1 MAIRVGTASPN
12 TQATTPLT
20 LAHLHDI
27 VSRAAAQRIDILVL
41 PEAFIGGY
49 PRGTSFG
56 CVVGSRTAEGRE
68 SFAQYFDKAI
78 DLGDTVGDGSA
89 GAGVKWVRRE
99 LPGYELGGSGRGDGS
114 REELE
119 RIARDT
125 GVFFVTGCIEKAGGS
140 LYCAAVYVCP
150 KEGII
155 GKRRKVMPTGTE
167 RLMWAQGH
175 PSTLRA
181 VTTFI
186 RGQRINLAAAICWEN
201 YMPLLRQSLYAQ
213 NINLYLAPTADGR
226 EGWLSLMRTIG
237 IEGRCFVVSSNMCV
251 RGEPDS
257 ADAGDRDVVPV
268 TGGSRR
274 SGGRK
279 SSSAV
284 VADDGFE
291 FAVPPPK
298 VRHGRRKSVFDE
310 DGNEIVLSCPAD
322 NGEKQGEEQSR
333 KSDEQQRM
341 QQLQNY
347 QLPKVQEDEPAQQ
360 QTQTTQ
366 PAAAPKAPH
375 FLSRGGSSIV
385 SPFGDVLAGPQWEDE
400 DGIIFADIDL
410 RDCIRGRLDLD
421 AAGSYSRNDAFKLT
435 VDGLDLDPLPY

>member
-274 SGGRK
+274 SGRK

-310 DGNEIVLSCPAD
+310 DGNEIVLS
-322 NGEKQGEEQSR
+322 
-333 KSDEQQRM
+333 
-341 QQLQNY
+341 L
-347 QLPKVQEDEPAQQ
+347 QEDEPVQQ
-360 QTQTTQ
+360 QNQTTQ